1 MNDSQAYKPVVV
13 KGFLVVKFFS
23 LGFHYPKIMCLKKN
37 IHVSNQTIGFH
48 KMFLKFEVIMFTL
61 YLFLYNTQ
69 YMKEHAW

>member
-1 MNDSQAYKPVVV
+1 MNDSPGCERFSDSQI
-13 KGFLVVKFFS
+13 FLTWFPLSKDYVS
-23 LGFHYPKIMCLKKN
+23 EKN